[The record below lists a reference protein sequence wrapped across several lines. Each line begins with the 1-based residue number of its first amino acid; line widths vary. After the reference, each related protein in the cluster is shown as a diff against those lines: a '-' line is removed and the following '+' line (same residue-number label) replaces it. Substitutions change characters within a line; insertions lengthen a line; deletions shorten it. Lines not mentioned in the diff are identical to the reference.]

1 VRKAAAGR
9 TGVRPGRPAVSSR
22 PSRSW
27 AAVVTTRGSAM
38 SAKRQPR
45 CVFGSVLHVLSGCY
59 MIVQSSG

>member
-1 VRKAAAGR
+1 VRRAAAGR

-27 AAVVTTRGSAM
+27 AAAAMTRGSAM
-38 SAKRQPR
+38 SARRQQR
-45 CVFGSVLHVLSGCY
+45 CAFGSVLHVLSGCS